1 MKKSKLSS
9 RSQKLFSVES
19 LEQRILLSA
28 DPVVAELVMQYHEAN
43 NQNLG
48 VLEVA
53 APAMETE
60 NVQLNAQTIQAK
72 TTQNALN
79 LNLATAQD
87 FSLNTINVAD
97 FSQFQTENGI
107 VIGDANSNAIINLG
121 DAKTDDGKLAFN
133 QNLLISSPQAGG
145 EIFVD
150 DDLIGGVNADLTIYG
165 SGHTT
170 ILSANIST
178 TNTNIT
184 VNDSLI
190 ITSDRAIIA
199 GTAGTGSIQLGSA
212 SNHSINAQTTGGS
225 LALNA
230 KGGNIVVKGI
240 VGGLKALSSLKIR
253 NLNPTTWAV
262 SGESVGAVNVTFDSE
277 VNVAGDVEIYAS
289 GTVTFKSSLNITGGK
304 LWIKGADLVV
314 FENNVV
320 VNGGGEIYLE
330 ANEITLNGGQES
342 VRGTGVLTMRPT
354 IPTYDIAIASPPSEN
369 TSNTL
374 NLSSAEI
381 FTLGTSFS
389 NIVIGHVDSITQH
402 TAATATSGT
411 VYIGS
416 KAANQNT
423 FFNPVEIYG
432 NKIHVADFFNP
443 DFKFQTKD
451 TLKLDAIGEI
461 KIENEVRAFDN
472 STNAPKN
479 ITLYSS
485 SGAINQVANPN
496 DTFSRESIVADT
508 LTITAQTSIDLGF
521 VDASSISVTNVA
533 QTGNITINSTAPT
546 TKPTIFTT
554 ITPRTSG
561 NIALSSDVNSL
572 TITPALTTT
581 TGNISVKAGVLTVT
595 GTAVSASTGALTL
608 SSAITSTSGTITLES
623 YGDLTLNGI
632 ISTAGSGLLSFKST
646 AGKIWQN
653 VDITSTNGS
662 AITLTAGDNIQ
673 MLDGKKTETT
683 GTITLTAGNNVWL
696 SILNSTTTINVTAT
710 AGAISDNLTGE
721 TANILGSTTT
731 VSLTA
736 KTGIGAAGTADINT
750 TIANLSATNGA
761 TGGIFINET
770 DALTI
775 APSGIKQDGG
785 TGSIVITNATDT
797 AITVEGDVNNTGS
810 GHVLINAQ
818 DILTINKQIKSAA
831 GNISLLSATNLIIF
845 GANGGIESTG
855 TTSSIDVE
863 AALAIT
869 MTSGSTIKGGGG
881 NVRLNAKSGDLKIT
895 SIDAKTGKTSLLTTS
910 SQRILDNDSS
920 DDLDITSGDLRIFT
934 QTFGEPNNPIE
945 INATNLSISTVSSM
959 FITET
964 DGVTVKTIDAITVK
978 RVGTDGATLTDQ
990 TDAAQSDLI
999 TSSNGAIVLTSITG
1013 DIVIQ
1018 DGNAN
1023 SKGVEANGSGNILLN
1038 AVAGNIKVEAPI
1050 KTTSG
1055 HINLL
1060 SGATI
1065 TQTAEGDVS
1074 TTSGTIDVVAA
1085 TAITM
1090 ADGAETKT
1098 TNQDIRYKTTTGDIT
1113 VGLISTFDT
1122 TDANG
1127 DVAIL
1132 AGGKIID
1139 GDLFS
1144 NTAADIIAKTLYL
1157 TAGTGSGIGAGD
1169 NPLEITAQTLAAKA
1183 DSGGI
1188 FIVES
1193 DALTVD
1199 TVATSVMRIS
1209 TDGSTLTAQ
1218 NEVGSDLITTGNGA
1232 IFLKGLDL
1240 IFKEGSANNSVINAQ
1255 GSGNILLHATAGNIS
1270 FESSLTSTAGN
1281 ISFNAAQNIL
1291 LSSVTQ
1297 ISTGGNAMSATTPA
1311 NNPTIEMLAGN
1322 NITMVNGSRVTAS
1335 NANIRLAATQ
1345 GDISLGMVNAGTGNV
1360 SLSGKKILDA
1370 NETGADISAAGLRI
1384 NGTQD
1389 KGAESVGLPSNPFET
1404 AVTTLSAKI
1413 SGNGGLFINETDSI
1427 TVGLID
1433 TMSVNRVSEN
1443 ANVATDK
1450 STDEAQ
1456 SDILSTAN
1464 GSIVL
1469 TSVAGSI
1476 TVLDGNDDGKGIVSN
1491 GEGNILL
1498 KSSEMINLEAD
1509 VLGNKTNISLLA
1521 VGRIVQSSEADV
1533 ITGSGT
1539 IDYNAG
1545 TTIQMTDGAKIQTV
1559 NQNIRLSATEN
1570 VTFSGVNAGQGS
1582 VSILGNTLLDAGD
1595 TELDVIAKNLR
1606 INAKVG
1612 AGISTNA
1619 LDINVEN
1626 LTATATTGGL
1636 FITEKDNLSVT
1647 EVPNLAINR
1656 VDVTGNFTNGLSDA
1670 PQSNLT
1676 TTTGA
1681 IVLISEIG
1689 DITILEGNLDGK
1701 GVVTQ
1706 TGNVLVNAFGNL
1718 TIQSAIE
1725 TQGANIQLLSGAT
1738 ISQTAAGSLIASG
1751 TIDVKAATDIVMAE
1765 NTIVRTANSDIRYKT
1780 DTGNITLGVLNAG
1793 TANVAV
1799 IAGDSIF
1806 DAGKTAVNITATGVN
1821 LTAANGIGTGVDNLN
1836 PLEINVA
1843 RLSART
1849 GAGGVFVSNAENLL
1863 IDSVNI
1869 TMKKIDTAGV
1879 ATLDETLITSD
1890 VTAFDNGAIVLNAKQ
1905 ITVKDGENANAKGI
1919 LASGTG
1925 NILLTATQ
1933 GNLELQAGISSSGG
1947 NISLQASGVIQQF
1960 TQGDIATINN
1970 GTIDLNASTAILM
1983 ATQAKTLAGSGNI
1996 RLSSNGALTISQLK
2010 TEGNVSLIADKIGLL
2025 ATETDNVSANGLR
2038 LFAATN
2044 VGEKDATL
2052 KTNINQLSANV
2063 SNGNLFVTETNGV
2076 TITEIPEIKINRVS
2090 ANGTIAAIS
2099 DAKQSDVNVKKG
2111 VAVLSTLA
2119 GDIVV
2124 LDGDKN
2130 GKGLVTNAGNVLLN
2144 SAQNISTEAEI
2155 SVEGNLTLVAGKDI
2169 LQGRAGHLTVS
2180 QTLYAQ
2186 ASGAITMSDGAK
2198 SKTANQDI
2206 YYQAAGDIALAELDA
2221 GNASIAVISGG
2232 AMRDAS
2238 SAATNFNAMGLLL
2251 TAEKGI
2257 ASQDNPLEMKIQT
2270 LTAKTNEGGIFLSEV
2285 DTVVIDNASVSVQ
2298 RVDLTGSS
2306 IKQDTISQNN
2316 IVASIDESLGGVVSI
2331 SAGKAILDTNS
2342 DKISITAHG
2351 LSLNAQSVGIST
2363 NVLNTTVT
2371 NLSGLISA
2379 GNLFLDNEKAL
2390 TISQVASLNGLEN
2403 RNGAI
2408 ILNTKSDLTVQS
2420 NLKSVAGNILL
2431 STDDSI
2437 ILNSEVSVTG
2447 GNLSILAGNLIQQ
2460 NAGGNI
2466 ATTGKGTIDVS
2477 GTKGISMTEAK
2488 TTTQNQA
2495 IRYLSN
2501 GDISLATL
2509 DAGRANIAIATQK
2522 SILQSDFITAS
2533 GLNLSA
2539 RNGIGSNEKALK
2551 TNVQTLTASAG
2562 KEGMFISQSNDL
2574 AINEVS
2580 VTVQRVVK
2588 SGNDLVQKTIS
2599 DTGLKTSFSGSIV
2612 LSAGNLTVDSQISVN
2627 GSGLLRLDA
2636 LKNLQINAPLKP
2648 TSGASSL
2655 FTGENLSQTT
2665 KGTITTRGSL
2675 DFDAQTITLG
2685 NAPIR
2690 SSGANIHLHA
2700 TKELSVTN
2708 VNAGRGDVTI
2718 SAGKLTDGGDKTT
2731 DVIATNLRLTG
2742 GAMTAANALEID
2754 AKNLSAAISSGDLF
2768 VFDVN
2773 DLTLSAMPAIS
2784 VARVGLN
2791 GALTHLDY
2799 EKFDGVAM
2807 GKGNLS
2813 IATKRTLTVAD
2824 SVKITSV
2831 GNIDLFASNDLNMKG
2846 NASIVTQGEL
2856 LRLQGRVLT
2865 VGDVQAPKG
2874 SVSLVAT
2881 SIVKTTNEASIIS
2894 ADKLRLQAS
2903 KNAGTARSP
2912 LMINANLLSA
2922 KVGSSGLFVSEQ
2934 DALTV
2939 GKIDALAI
2947 TRASNL
2953 EKLARVTD
2961 TTQTDLNS
2969 SGAIV
2974 LVAQGDI
2981 ILTDG
2986 NNDKRAIVQTRGN
2999 LLLESQT
3006 GKIETQATIRSAGS
3020 VSLHAKN
3027 LEFADAGQMTL
3038 TSSGTLELQASEN
3051 LTMAKNTVFTTKS
3064 GNLRLSAEKTLT
3076 LGALTSNS
3084 GSVSLL
3090 ANTIIDGN
3098 ENDTNLNVRNLRIQ
3112 AQQVGS
3118 ANNELEINAGILS
3131 ATIGDGGFFATVA
3144 KRITLGETPAQTV
3157 NQVLE
3162 NGTTQKIT
3170 DALQSGLTSTD
3181 SGKIYLS
3188 ALDNVSVNSPVI
3200 SKRGDIFIESKKG
3213 SILQEAA
3220 ISSTGKIQLLVAG
3233 KVFTNRTQL
3242 AQIVDSFE
3250 PIANYNAVN
3259 NEPFYLWQ
3267 EKVTL

>member
-1 MKKSKLSS
+1 MK
-9 RSQKLFSVES
+9 
-19 LEQRILLSA
+19 
-28 DPVVAELVMQYHEAN
+28 
-43 NQNLG
+43 
-48 VLEVA
+48 A
-53 APAMETE
+53 A
-60 NVQLNAQTIQAK
+60 
-72 TTQNALN
+72 TT
-79 LNLATAQD
+79 T
-87 FSLNTINVAD
+87 
-97 FSQFQTENGI
+97 
-107 VIGDANSNAIINLG
+107 
-121 DAKTDDGKLAFN
+121 
-133 QNLLISSPQAGG
+133 
-145 EIFVD
+145 
-150 DDLIGGVNADLTIYG
+150 
-165 SGHTT
+165 
-170 ILSANIST
+170 
-178 TNTNIT
+178 
-184 VNDSLI
+184 
-190 ITSDRAIIA
+190 
-199 GTAGTGSIQLGSA
+199 
-212 SNHSINAQTTGGS
+212 
-225 LALNA
+225 
-230 KGGNIVVKGI
+230 GNIVVKGI
-240 VGGLKALSSLKIR
+240 VGGNDPLEALTITGKTAGTKV
-253 NLNPTTWAV
+253 N
-262 SGESVGAVNVTFDSE
+262 NVTFESDVT
-277 VNVAGDVEIYAS
+277 VNGDVIIDAS
-289 GTVTFKSSLNITGGK
+289 GTVTFNAALNITGN
-304 LWIKGADLVV
+304 LTINGASLIV
-314 FENNVV
+314 FGNNVV
-320 VNGGGEIYLE
+320 VADGKNIFLE

-342 VRGTGVLTMRPT
+342 VRGTGILTMRPT
-354 IPTYDIAIASPPSEN
+354 DPTYDIAIASPPSEN

-389 NIVIGHVDSITQH
+389 NIIIGHLGNDTH

-432 NKIHVADFFNP
+432 NKIEVKDFFNP
-443 DFKFQTKD
+443 DFKFQTKN
-451 TLKLDAIGEI
+451 TLKLDAISDI
-461 KIENEVRAFDN
+461 TIYNETKAFDSATSLN
-472 STNAPKN
+472 KDV
-479 ITLYSS
+479 TLYSLN
-485 SGAINQVANPN
+485 GKIVQTAN
-496 DTFSRESIVADT
+496 DGDALSRESLVAGT
-508 LTITAQTSIDLGF
+508 LTITAETGVDLGF
-521 VDASSISVTNVA
+521 VNASTISVTNDNQA
-533 QTGNITINSTAPT
+533 NDIIINSTAPT
-546 TKPTIFTT
+546 SVTT
-554 ITPRTSG
+554 TFNTVSARTSG
-561 NIALSSDVNSL
+561 KITLSSDVNSL
-572 TITPALTTT
+572 IITPALTTDS
-581 TGNISVKAGVLTVT
+581 GNISVKAGVSTVA
-595 GTAVSASTGALTL
+595 GTAVSTSTGALTL
-608 SSAITSTSGTITLES
+608 SSAITNTSGTITLES
-623 YGDLTLNGI
+623 YGDLTLNGT

-646 AGKIWQN
+646 AGKILQY
-653 VDITSTNGS
+653 VDITSANGS
-662 AITLTAGDNIQ
+662 AITLTAGDNIE
-673 MLDGKKTETT
+673 MANTKIISTT
-683 GTITLTAGNNVWL
+683 GTITLTAGKDAKISV
-696 SILNSTTTINVTAT
+696 LNSISTVNVTAT
-710 AGAISDNLTGE
+710 DGAISDNLTAE
-721 TANILGSTTT
+721 TENILGGATT

-785 TGSIVITNATDT
+785 TGSIVMTNAS

-818 DILTINKQIKSAA
+818 DILTINKQIKSAT

-869 MTSGSTIKGGGG
+869 MTSGSTIKGGG

-910 SQRILDNDSS
+910 SNRILDNDSS

-945 INATNLSISTVSSM
+945 INATNLSVLTVSNM
-959 FITET
+959 FMTET
-964 DGVTVKTIDAITVK
+964 DGVIVKTIDAMTSK

-990 TDAAQSDLI
+990 IDAAQSDLI
-999 TSSNGAIVLTSITG
+999 TSSNGAIVLTSIAG

-1038 AVAGNIKVEAPI
+1038 AVAGNLKVEAPI

-1065 TQTAEGDVS
+1065 SQTTEGDIS
-1074 TTSGTIDVVAA
+1074 TTSGTIDVFAA

-1098 TNQDIRYKTTTGDIT
+1098 TNQDIRYKTSTGDIT
-1113 VGLISTFDT
+1113 VGLISTFNT

-1139 GDLFS
+1139 VDTTT
-1144 NTAADIIAKTLYL
+1144 TADVIAKTVYL
-1157 TAGTGSGIGAGD
+1157 TAGIGGGIGAGD
-1169 NPLEITAQTLAAKA
+1169 NPLEATVQSLAAKA
-1183 DSGGI
+1183 DALGM

-1193 DALTVD
+1193 DTLTVENV
-1199 TVATSVMRIS
+1199 TTSVMRIS

-1218 NEVGSDLITTGNGA
+1218 SEGGSDLITTSNGA

-1240 IFKEGSANNSVINAQ
+1240 IFKEGDANNTVINAQ
-1255 GSGNILLHATAGNIS
+1255 GTGNILLQATAGNIS

-1281 ISFNAAQNIL
+1281 ISVNASQNVL

-1297 ISTGGNAMSATTPA
+1297 VSTGGNSMSATTPA

-1322 NITMVNGSRVTAS
+1322 NITMVNGSRMTAS
-1335 NANIRLAATQ
+1335 NANIRLETTQ

-1360 SLSGKKILDA
+1360 SLSGKKILDV
-1370 NETGADISAAGLRI
+1370 NDTGADISSVGLRI
-1384 NGTQD
+1384 LATENM
-1389 KGAESVGLPSNPFET
+1389 GLGNNPFET
-1404 AVTTLSAKI
+1404 TVTTLSAKI

-1427 TVGLID
+1427 TIGLID

-1443 ANVATDK
+1443 ANVTPL
-1450 STDEAQ
+1450 TDEAQ

-1469 TSVAGSI
+1469 TSISGSI
-1476 TVLDGNDDGKGIVSN
+1476 SVLDGNDDGKGIVSSL
-1491 GEGNILL
+1491 EGNILL

-1509 VLGNKTNISLLA
+1509 VLGNKTHISLLA

-1545 TTIQMTDGAKIQTV
+1545 TTIEMTDGAIIQTV
-1559 NQNIRLSATEN
+1559 NQNIRLSAVQN

-1582 VSILGNTLLDAGD
+1582 VSILGETLLDAGD
-1595 TELDVIAKNLR
+1595 TELDVMAKNLR

-1612 AGISTNA
+1612 AGIGTNA

-1626 LTATATTGGL
+1626 LTAKATIGGL
-1636 FITEKDNLSVT
+1636 FITEKDNVTVT
-1647 EVPNLAINR
+1647 ELPNLAINR
-1656 VDVTGNFTNGLSDA
+1656 VDITGNFTNGLSDL

-1676 TTTGA
+1676 ATTGA
-1681 IVLISEIG
+1681 IVLISQIG

-1701 GVVTQ
+1701 GILTE

-1725 TQGANIQLLSGAT
+1725 TQGANIQLFSGAT
-1738 ISQTAAGSLIASG
+1738 LSQTGAGSLIASG

-1765 NTIVRTANSDIRYKT
+1765 NTVVRTANSDIRYKT
-1780 DTGNITLGVLNAG
+1780 DTGNITLGSLNAG
-1793 TANVAV
+1793 TANVAI
-1799 IAGDSIF
+1799 IAGESIF

-1821 LTAANGIGTGVDNLN
+1821 LTAANSIGTGADNLN
-1836 PLEINVA
+1836 PLEIKVA
-1843 RLSART
+1843 KLSART

-1863 IDSVNI
+1863 IDSVAVNV
-1869 TMKKIDTAGV
+1869 KKIDTAGV

-1905 ITVKDGENANAKGI
+1905 ITLTDGENANAKGI

-1925 NILLTATQ
+1925 NILLSATQ

-1960 TQGDIATINN
+1960 TQGEIATINN
-1970 GTIDLNASTAILM
+1970 GTIDLNASAAILM
-1983 ATQAKTLAGSGNI
+1983 TSQAKTLAGSGNI
-1996 RLSSNGALTISQLK
+1996 RLSTNGALTISQLS

-2025 ATETDNVSANGLR
+2025 ASETDNVSADGLR
-2038 LFAATN
+2038 LFAATS

-2063 SNGNLFVTETNGV
+2063 SNGNLFVTEANSV

-2090 ANGTIAAIS
+2090 VNGAVENIS

-2111 VAVLSTLA
+2111 VAILTTLA

-2144 SAQNISTEAEI
+2144 SAQNISTETEI
-2155 SVEGNLTLVAGKDI
+2155 MVEGDLTLVAGKDI

-2186 ASGAITMSDGAK
+2186 ANGAITMSDGAK

-2206 YYQAAGDIALAELDA
+2206 YYQAVGDMALAELDA

-2232 AMRDAS
+2232 AITDAS

-2257 ASQDNPLEMKIQT
+2257 AGGDNPLEMKVQT
-2270 LTAKTNEGGIFLSEV
+2270 LTAKTNEGGIFLNEV
-2285 DTVVIDNASVSVQ
+2285 DTVVIDNASVTVQ
-2298 RVDLTGSS
+2298 RVDLAGSS

-2316 IVASIDESLGGVVSI
+2316 IVAVTDELLGGVVSI
-2331 SAGKAILDTNS
+2331 SAGKAILDTS
-2342 DKISITAHG
+2342 GDKISITAHG

-2363 NVLNTTVT
+2363 NVLNTDVA
-2371 NLSGLISA
+2371 NLSGLINE

-2408 ILNTKSDLTVQS
+2408 ILSAKGDLTVQS
-2420 NLKSVAGNILL
+2420 NFKSVAGNILL
-2431 STDDSI
+2431 STDDSV
-2437 ILNSEVSVTG
+2437 ILNSEVSTKD

-2477 GTKGISMTEAK
+2477 GEKGISMTEAK

-2501 GDISLATL
+2501 GDISLAIL
-2509 DAGRANIAIATQK
+2509 DAGKATIAIATQK
-2522 SILQSDFITAS
+2522 SILQSDFITAA

-2539 RNGIGSNEKALK
+2539 RNSIGSGEKALK

-2562 KEGMFISQSNDL
+2562 KEGIFISQSNDL
-2574 AINEVS
+2574 TINEVS
-2580 VTVQRVVK
+2580 VMVQRVVK
-2588 SGNDLVQKTIS
+2588 SGNDLAQKTIT

-2612 LSAGNLTVDSQISVN
+2612 LSAGNLTVDSQIAVN

-2636 LKNLQINAPLKP
+2636 LKNLQINAPFKL

-2655 FTGENLSQTT
+2655 FAGEILLQTT
-2665 KGTITTRGSL
+2665 KGAITTRGSL
-2675 DFDAQTITLG
+2675 DFDAPQITLG

-2718 SAGKLTDGGDKTT
+2718 STGKLTDGGDKTT
-2731 DVIATNLRLTG
+2731 DVIATNLSLTG

-2768 VFDVN
+2768 IFDVN
-2773 DLTLSAMPAIS
+2773 DLTLSALPAVS
-2784 VARVGLN
+2784 TARVDLN
-2791 GALTHLDY
+2791 GVLTNLDY

-2807 GKGNLS
+2807 DKGNLS

-2824 SVKITSV
+2824 SVKVISA
-2831 GNIDLFASNDLNMKG
+2831 GNIDLFASNNLNMKG
-2846 NASIVTQGEL
+2846 NASIVTQGEV

-2865 VGDVQAPKG
+2865 VSDVQAPKG

-2881 SIVKTTNEASIIS
+2881 SIMKTSTENSTIS

-2912 LMINANLLSA
+2912 LMIHANLFNA

-2961 TTQTDLNS
+2961 TTQADLDS

-2974 LVAQGDI
+2974 LVALGDI

-2986 NNDKRAIVQTRGN
+2986 NNDKRTIVQTRGN

-3027 LEFADAGQMTL
+3027 LEFADAGQITL
-3038 TSSGTLELQASEN
+3038 TSSGTLELQALEN
-3051 LTMAKNTVFTTKS
+3051 LTMAKNTIFTTKS
-3064 GNLRLSAEKTLT
+3064 GNLRLSAEKNLT

-3090 ANTIIDGN
+3090 ANTIIDSN
-3098 ENDTNLNVRNLRIQ
+3098 ENDVNLNVKNARIQ
-3112 AQQVGS
+3112 AQQIGS
-3118 ANNELEINAGILS
+3118 ANNELEINTGILS
-3131 ATIGDGGFFATVA
+3131 SVIGDDGFFVTVA

-3170 DALQSGLTSTD
+3170 DALQSGLTSTN

-3188 ALDNVSVNSPVI
+3188 ALDNVSVDSPVI

-3242 AQIVDSFE
+3242 AQIVDSFA
-3250 PIANYNAVN
+3250 PIASYNNVN
-3259 NEPFYLWQ
+3259 SEPFYLWQ
-3267 EKVTL
+3267 EKITL

>member
-1 MKKSKLSS
+1 MKKSKLSP
-9 RSQKLFSVES
+9 RQQKLFSVES

-28 DPVVAELVMQYHEAN
+28 DPIVTELAAQYHEAN
-43 NQNLG
+43 NQDLG
-48 VLEVA
+48 VLEVT
-53 APAMETE
+53 APAIETE

-72 TTQNALN
+72 TLQNALN
-79 LNLATAQD
+79 LNLTTAQD

-121 DAKTDDGKLAFN
+121 DTKTDDGKLVFN
-133 QNLLISSPQAGG
+133 QNLLISNPQAGG

-150 DDLIGGVNADLTIYG
+150 DDLIGGANADLTING

-184 VNDSLI
+184 VNDSLKISGVNITDQTLI
-190 ITSDRAIIA
+190 IDSGA
-199 GTAGTGSIQLGSA
+199 SIQLGSS
-212 SNHSINAQTTGGS
+212 SNHFLDGDGVSGGDKLIMKAATTT
-225 LALNA
+225 
-230 KGGNIVVKGI
+230 GNIVVKGI
-240 VGGLKALSSLKIR
+240 VGGVDPLEALTITGKTAGTKV
-253 NLNPTTWAV
+253 N
-262 SGESVGAVNVTFDSE
+262 NVTFESDVT
-277 VNVAGDVEIYAS
+277 VNGDVIIDAL
-289 GTVTFKSSLNITGGK
+289 GTVTFNAALNVTGNLTINGASLI
-304 LWIKGADLVV
+304 V
-314 FENNVV
+314 FGNNVV
-320 VNGGGEIYLE
+320 VADGKNIFLE

-342 VRGTGVLTMRPT
+342 VRGTGILTMRPT
-354 IPTYDIAIASPPSEN
+354 DPTYDIAIASPPSEN

-389 NIVIGHVDSITQH
+389 NIIIGHLGNDTH

-432 NKIHVADFFNP
+432 NKIEIKDFFNP
-443 DFKFQTKD
+443 DFKFQTKNN
-451 TLKLDAIGEI
+451 LKLDAISDI
-461 KIENEVRAFDN
+461 TIYNETKAFDSATSLN
-472 STNAPKN
+472 KDV
-479 ITLYSS
+479 TLYSLN
-485 SGAINQVANPN
+485 GKILQTAN
-496 DTFSRESIVADT
+496 DGDALSRESIVAGT
-508 LTITAQTSIDLGF
+508 LTITAETGVDLGF
-521 VDASSISVTNVA
+521 VDASTISVTNDNLA
-533 QTGNITINSTAPT
+533 NDITINSTASTSVT
-546 TKPTIFTT
+546 TTFNTVSA
-554 ITPRTSG
+554 RTSG
-561 NIALSSDVNSL
+561 KITLSSDVNSL
-572 TITPALTTT
+572 IITPALTTDS
-581 TGNISVKAGVLTVT
+581 GNISIKAGVLTAT
-595 GTAVSASTGALTL
+595 GTTVSASTGALTL

-623 YGDLTLNGI
+623 YGDLTLNGT

-646 AGKIWQN
+646 AGKIFQN

-683 GTITLTAGNNVWL
+683 GTITLNAGNNVWL

-721 TANILGSTTT
+721 TANILGTTTT

-775 APSGIKQDGG
+775 SPSGVKQDGG

-818 DILTINKQIKSAA
+818 DILTINNQIKSAA
-831 GNISLLSATNLIIF
+831 GNISLLSATNLITF

-881 NVRLNAKSGDLKIT
+881 NIRLNAKSGDLKIT
-895 SIDAKTGKTSLLTTS
+895 SIDAKTGKTSLLTTN

-934 QTFGEPNNPIE
+934 QTFGESNNPIE
-945 INATNLSISTVSSM
+945 INATNLSVSTVSNM
-959 FITET
+959 FMTET
-964 DGVTVKTIDAITVK
+964 DGVIVKTIDAITAK

-999 TSSNGAIVLTSITG
+999 TSSNGAIVLTSIAG

-1038 AVAGNIKVEAPI
+1038 AVAGNLKVEAPI

-1065 TQTAEGDVS
+1065 SQTAEGDVS
-1074 TTSGTIDVVAA
+1074 TASGTIDVVAA

-1139 GDLFS
+1139 VDLS
-1144 NTAADIIAKTLYL
+1144 TNIAADIIAKTLYL

-1169 NPLEITAQTLAAKA
+1169 NPLETTAQSLAAKA
-1183 DSGGI
+1183 DAGGM

-1193 DALTVD
+1193 DALIVD
-1199 TVATSVMRIS
+1199 TVATNVMRIS

-1218 NEVGSDLITTGNGA
+1218 SEGGSDLITTGNGA

-1240 IFKEGSANNSVINAQ
+1240 IFKEGSANNSVINTQ
-1255 GSGNILLHATAGNIS
+1255 GTGNILLQATAGNIS

-1297 ISTGGNAMSATTPA
+1297 ISTGNNSMSATTPA
-1311 NNPTIEMLAGN
+1311 NNPTIDMLAGN

-1360 SLSGKKILDA
+1360 SLSGKKILDF
-1370 NETGADISAAGLRI
+1370 NDTGIDISAVGLRI
-1384 NGTQD
+1384 VATENM
-1389 KGAESVGLPSNPFET
+1389 GLGNNPFET
-1404 AVTTLSAKI
+1404 TVTTLSAKI

-1433 TMSVNRVSEN
+1433 TMSVNRVSAN
-1443 ANVATDK
+1443 ANVTPL
-1450 STDEAQ
+1450 TDEAQ

-1476 TVLDGNDDGKGIVSN
+1476 TVLDGNDDGKGVISSL
-1491 GEGNILL
+1491 EGNILL

-1545 TTIQMTDGAKIQTV
+1545 TTIQMTDGARIQTV
-1559 NQNIRLSATEN
+1559 NQNIRLSAVEN

-1606 INAKVG
+1606 INTKVG

-1636 FITEKDNLSVT
+1636 FITEKDNVSVT
-1647 EVPNLAINR
+1647 EVPNLAVNR
-1656 VDVTGNFTNGLSDA
+1656 VDITGNFTNGLSDA
-1670 PQSNLT
+1670 QQSNLT
-1676 TTTGA
+1676 STTGA
-1681 IVLISEIG
+1681 IVLLSQIG

-1701 GVVTQ
+1701 GIATE
-1706 TGNVLVNAFGNL
+1706 TGNILINAFGNL

-1738 ISQTAAGSLIASG
+1738 LSQTGTGSLIASG
-1751 TIDVKAATDIVMAE
+1751 TIDVNAATDIVMAE
-1765 NTIVRTANSDIRYKT
+1765 NTLVRTLNSDIRYKT
-1780 DTGNITLGVLNAG
+1780 DTGNITLGSLNAG
-1793 TANVAV
+1793 TGNVTI
-1799 IAGDSIF
+1799 IAGESIF
-1806 DAGKTAVNITATGVN
+1806 DAGKTALNIIATGVN
-1821 LTAANGIGTGVDNLN
+1821 LTATNSVGTGADNLN

-1843 RLSART
+1843 KLSART
-1849 GAGGVFVSNAENLL
+1849 GAGGVFISNAENLL
-1863 IDSVNI
+1863 IDSVNV
-1869 TMKKIDTAGV
+1869 TVKKIDTAGV

-1905 ITVKDGENANAKGI
+1905 ITIKEGENANEKGI

-1925 NILLTATQ
+1925 NILLSATQ

-1960 TQGDIATINN
+1960 MQGEIATINN
-1970 GTIDLNASTAILM
+1970 GTIDLNASVAILM
-1983 ATQAKTLAGSGNI
+1983 ASQTKTLAGSGNI
-1996 RLSSNGALTISQLK
+1996 RLSTNGALTISQLS

-2038 LFAATN
+2038 LFAMTN
-2044 VGEKDATL
+2044 VGEKEAML

-2063 SNGNLFVTETNGV
+2063 SNGDLFIIETDGI
-2076 TITEIPEIKINRVS
+2076 TITETPEIKINRVS
-2090 ANGTIAAIS
+2090 ANGAVENIS
-2099 DAKQSDVNVKKG
+2099 DVKQSDVNVKKG
-2111 VAVLSTLA
+2111 VAVLTTLA

-2155 SVEGNLTLVAGKDI
+2155 MVEGDLTLVAGKDI

-2206 YYQAAGDIALAELDA
+2206 YYQAVGDVALAELDA
-2221 GNASIAVISGG
+2221 GNASIAVISSG
-2232 AMRDAS
+2232 AISDAS

-2257 ASQDNPLEMKIQT
+2257 AGQDNPLEMKIQT
-2270 LTAKTNEGGIFLSEV
+2270 LTAKTTEGGIFLSEV

-2316 IVASIDESLGGVVSI
+2316 IVASTDELLSGVVSI

-2363 NVLNTTVT
+2363 NVLNTAVA

-2379 GNLFLDNEKAL
+2379 GNLFLDNEKTL

-2408 ILNTKSDLTVQS
+2408 ILSTKGDLTVQN

-2437 ILNSEVSVTG
+2437 ILNSEVSTTDS
-2447 GNLSILAGNLIQQ
+2447 NLSILAGNLIQQ

-2466 ATTGKGTIDVS
+2466 VTTGKGTIDVS
-2477 GTKGISMTEAK
+2477 GEKGILMTDAK

-2509 DAGRANIAIATQK
+2509 DAGKATIAIATQK
-2522 SILQSDFITAS
+2522 SILQSNFITAV

-2539 RNGIGSNEKALK
+2539 RNSIGSGEKALK

-2562 KEGMFISQSNDL
+2562 KEGMFITQSNDL

-2588 SGNDLVQKTIS
+2588 SGNDLAQKTIS

-2612 LSAGNLTVDSQISVN
+2612 LSAGNLTVDSQIAVN
-2627 GSGLLRLDA
+2627 GAGLLRLNA
-2636 LKNLQINAPLKP
+2636 LKNLQINAPLKL
-2648 TSGASSL
+2648 TSGKSSL
-2655 FTGENLSQTT
+2655 FAGENLTQTT
-2665 KGTITTRGSL
+2665 KGAITTRGSL
-2675 DFDAQTITLG
+2675 DLDAPQIMIG

-2690 SSGANIHLHA
+2690 SSGADIHLHA
-2700 TKELSVTN
+2700 AKELSITN

-2718 SAGKLTDGGDKTT
+2718 SAAKLTDGGDKTT
-2731 DVIATNLRLTG
+2731 DVIATNLRLTS

-2754 AKNLSAAISSGDLF
+2754 AKNLSAEISSGDLF
-2768 VFDVN
+2768 IFDVN
-2773 DLTLSAMPAIS
+2773 NLTLAALPAVS
-2784 VARVGLN
+2784 VARVDLN
-2791 GALTHLDY
+2791 GALTNLDY

-2807 GKGNLS
+2807 DKGNLS

-2824 SVKITSV
+2824 SVKIISA
-2831 GNIDLFASNDLNMKG
+2831 GNVDLFASNNLNMKS
-2846 NASIVTQGEL
+2846 NASIVTQGEV

-2865 VGDVQAPKG
+2865 VSNVQAPKG

-2881 SIVKTTNEASIIS
+2881 SIVKASTENITIS

-2912 LMINANLLSA
+2912 LIINANLFSV

-2953 EKLARVTD
+2953 EKLVRVTD
-2961 TTQTDLNS
+2961 TTQADLNS

-2974 LVAQGDI
+2974 LVAQDDI

-2986 NNDKRAIVQTRGN
+2986 NNDKRTIVQTRGN
-2999 LLLESQT
+2999 LLLESKT
-3006 GKIETQATIRSAGS
+3006 GKIETQAIIRSAGS

-3027 LEFADAGQMTL
+3027 LEFTDAGQMTL
-3038 TSSGTLELQASEN
+3038 SNSGTLELEASEN
-3051 LTMAKNTVFTTKS
+3051 LTMAKNTIFTTKS

-3076 LGALTSNS
+3076 IGDLTSNS

-3098 ENDTNLNVRNLRIQ
+3098 ENDTNLNVKNARIQ

-3118 ANNELEINAGILS
+3118 ANNELEINAGVLS
-3131 ATIGDGGFFATVA
+3131 SVIGDSGFFVTVS

-3162 NGTTQKIT
+3162 NGSTQKIT

-3188 ALDNVSVNSPVI
+3188 AIDNVSVDSPVT

-3242 AQIVDSFE
+3242 AQIVDSFA
-3250 PIANYNAVN
+3250 PIASYNNVN

-3267 EKVTL
+3267 EKITL